1 MSLVKI
7 QDNDFLEIP
16 KNILDKLNWKIG
28 DELKLSLF
36 DDEVILEKKDK
47 KKINDLFNG
56 YDGSYKP
63 SEIDWGEDKGKE
75 IL

>member
-28 DELKLSLF
+28 DELKLSIF
-36 DDEVILEKKDK
+36 DDKVILEKKDK
-47 KKINDLFNG
+47 KKINELFAD
-56 YDGSYKP
+56 YDGAYKP